1 MVLIL
6 LEEICEGNMM
16 QKKSFYN
23 NLFDSIFLL
32 ISNITLIVCYL
43 LVLIFGIF
51 NKTNNYLIVS
61 FVIATIMF
69 VFLIVLS
76 LILIIRGCFEKI
88 TIDEKNIYSKKPF
101 KKIVIIHREDI
112 SETIEKQIP
121 AVILGTG
128 KTNALIIKSSEK
140 VINVYLDKHK
150 TKEKII
156 ELIK

>member
-1 MVLIL
+1 
-6 LEEICEGNMM
+6 MM

-23 NLFDSIFLL
+23 NLFDSVFLL

-112 SETIEKQIP
+112 IETIEKQIP

>member
-1 MVLIL
+1 
-6 LEEICEGNMM
+6 MM

>member
-1 MVLIL
+1 
-6 LEEICEGNMM
+6 MM

-112 SETIEKQIP
+112 IETIEKQIP